1 MAMAVDVQRLE
12 LGDVVLIEVDSEA
25 GQVEAK
31 VARPIERTDTTIRV
45 SFSLDGREDFVRE
58 WPLGA
63 QVTVV
68 RGP

>member
-1 MAMAVDVQRLE
+1 MAMAVEVQRLE
-12 LGDVVLIEVDSEA
+12 LGDVVLIELDSEA

-31 VARPIERTDTTIRV
+31 VARPIERTDTTVHV
-45 SFSLDGREDFVRE
+45 SLHVEGRADFVRE

-63 QVTVV
+63 PVTVV

>member
-1 MAMAVDVQRLE
+1 MAMAYDVQRLE
-12 LGDVVLIEVDSEA
+12 LGDVVLIELDGES

-31 VARPIERTDTTIRV
+31 VVRPIERTDTTVRV
-45 SFSLDGREDFVRE
+45 ELRVDGREEFVRE
-58 WPLGA
+58 WRLGE